1 MKSKHETQEN
11 SFITI
16 KPSEVFKSC
25 KKTLDLKSQYL
36 LTMSVTLM
44 LQYFSGVTFSL
55 ENELSLI
62 RRSYNTIFSCTYLIV
77 LTIFANNCFLQ

>member
-1 MKSKHETQEN
+1 MKSEHETQEN

-44 LQYFSGVTFSL
+44 LQSFSGVTFSL
-55 ENELSLI
+55 EN
-62 RRSYNTIFSCTYLIV
+62 
-77 LTIFANNCFLQ
+77 